1 MIERCAQPFFFV
13 LNELNVLRAEQPD
26 TERPEVVVETRSR
39 FSAARFSEID
49 DDRISPAQWRIVF
62 ISGMGFF
69 TDAYDLFIIGVVLKL
84 LKSEWHISSL
94 ETAIVGA
101 TALVSAAIGS
111 AAFGR
116 IADVF
121 GRKYIYGFEVLVL
134 GAGAIASA
142 FSPNVWWLVAF
153 RFILGLGIGGDYPVS
168 ATIASEF
175 AGKKTRGL
183 MISTVFAMQG
193 IGLIV
198 GPLLAIA
205 LLAVHVPQDLVWRIL
220 LAAGAIPPLAVFWA
234 RRHLKETPRF
244 EKLAESE
251 GDATSKEAK
260 RKGFVAAMK
269 EAFGGDRQLVRW
281 LVGTSLA
288 WFFLDLAY
296 YGNTISN
303 QAFVSAVSPKGTEI
317 HDLYLSLLVFAFAAF
332 PGYLLSIYG
341 MDRWGRKTIQLL
353 GFAMMAASFL
363 GIAFLG
369 DAKSILVP
377 FVALYCLNY
386 FFTEFGP
393 NTTTFVLP
401 AEIFPSRVRTTSHG
415 ISATAGKMGA
425 AVGTFSFPLLQAKF
439 GLPGPMWIAA
449 LSSVAGFAL
458 TWALLPEPNGLDLE
472 EASRDKSFDSSSGK
486 LAPAGA

>member
-1 MIERCAQPFFFV
+1 MQSP
-13 LNELNVLRAEQPD
+13 P
-26 TERPEVVVETRSR
+26 R
-39 FSAARFSEID
+39 FSSARFSEID
-49 DDRISPAQWRIVF
+49 DAHISPAQWRIVL

-84 LKSEWHISSL
+84 LHSEWHISSF

-111 AAFGR
+111 FVFGR
-116 IADVF
+116 VADVF
-121 GRKYIYGFEVLVL
+121 GRKFIYGFEVLVL

-142 FSPNVWWLVAF
+142 FSPNIWWLVAF

-183 MISTVFAMQG
+183 MISSVFAMQG

-205 LLAVHVPQDLVWRIL
+205 LISAGVREDLVWRIL
-220 LAAGAIPPLAVFWA
+220 LAAGALPPLAVFWA

-244 EKLAESE
+244 QQLSEGKSDALAE
-251 GDATSKEAK
+251 KAK
-260 RKGFVAAMK
+260 RSGFVAALK
-269 EAFGGDRQLVRW
+269 EAFGSDKKLVKW
-281 LVGTSLA
+281 LLGTSLC

-303 QAFVSAVSPKGTEI
+303 QQFVTAVSPKASET
-317 HDLYLSLLVFAFAAF
+317 HDLFVSLLVFAFAAF

-341 MDRWGRKTIQLL
+341 MDRWGRKTIQML
-353 GFAMMAASFL
+353 GFGMMALSFV

-369 DAKSILVP
+369 DAKTILVP

-401 AEIFPSRVRTTSHG
+401 AEIFPASVRTTSHG
-415 ISATAGKMGA
+415 ISATVGKIGA
-425 AVGTFSFPLLQAKF
+425 AVGTFSFPLLQAHF
-439 GLPGPMWIAA
+439 GLPGPMW
-449 LSSVAGFAL
+449 VAGISSAIGL
-458 TWALLPEPNGLDLE
+458 GHTWALLPEPNGLDLE
-472 EASRDKSFDSSSGK
+472 EASRDRTFGD
-486 LAPAGA
+486 LRAA

>member
-1 MIERCAQPFFFV
+1 MAATNHP
-13 LNELNVLRAEQPD
+13 P
-26 TERPEVVVETRSR
+26 SR

-49 DDRISPAQWRIVF
+49 DEHISKEQWRIVI

-69 TDAYDLFIIGVVLKL
+69 TDAYDLFIIGVVLRL
-84 LKSEWHISSL
+84 LRSEWHIGSV

-111 AAFGR
+111 AVFGR

-142 FSPNVWWLVAF
+142 FSPSIWWLVAF

-183 MISTVFAMQG
+183 MISSVFAMQG

-205 LLAVHVPQDLVWRIL
+205 LLAVQVPQDLVWRIL
-220 LAAGAIPPLAVFWA
+220 LAAGALPPLAVFWA

-244 EKLAESE
+244 AQLAQSGNGE
-251 GDATSKEAK
+251 AVAKTAK
-260 RKGFVAAMK
+260 RKGFVTALK
-269 EAFGGDRQLVRW
+269 EAFGADKVLFRW
-281 LVGTSLA
+281 LIGTSLA

-303 QAFVSAVSPKGTEI
+303 QAFVSAVSVNGSQI
-317 HDLYLSLLVFAFAAF
+317 RDLIVSLLVFTFAAF
-332 PGYLLSIYG
+332 PGYLLSVYG
-341 MDRWGRKTIQLL
+341 MDRWGRKSIQLL
-353 GFAMMAASFL
+353 GFAMMAASFIA
-363 GIAFLG
+363 IAFLG
-369 DAKSILVP
+369 DAKAILVP
-377 FVALYCLNY
+377 FVVLYCLNY

-401 AEIFPSRVRTTSHG
+401 AEIFPLSVRTTSHG
-415 ISATAGKMGA
+415 ISATVGKVGA

-439 GLPGPMWIAA
+439 GLPGPMW
-449 LSSVAGFAL
+449 VAGASCIVGFGI

-472 EASRDKSFDSSSGK
+472 EASRDTTFEQGRS
-486 LAPAGA
+486 LQPAS

>member
-1 MIERCAQPFFFV
+1 MQAP
-13 LNELNVLRAEQPD
+13 A
-26 TERPEVVVETRSR
+26 R

-49 DDRISPAQWRIVF
+49 DERISAAQWRIVL
-62 ISGMGFF
+62 IAGMGFF

-84 LKSEWHISSL
+84 LHSEWHISSL
-94 ETAIVGA
+94 ETAVVGA

-111 AAFGR
+111 AVFGR

-134 GAGAIASA
+134 GAGAVASA
-142 FSPNVWWLVAF
+142 FSPNIWWLIVF

-183 MISTVFAMQG
+183 MISSVFAMQG

-198 GPLLAIA
+198 GPLLAIG
-205 LLAVHVPQDLVWRIL
+205 LLSLRVPQDLVWRIL

-244 EKLAESE
+244 AQMTEGKDDAVAEK
-251 GDATSKEAK
+251 AK
-260 RKGFVAAMK
+260 RIGFVEALR
-269 EAFGGDRQLVRW
+269 EAFGKDRQLAKW

-303 QAFVSAVSPKGTEI
+303 QQFVTAVSPSGSQI
-317 HDLYLSLLVFAFAAF
+317 HDLFLSLLVFAFAAF
-332 PGYLLSIYG
+332 PGYLLSIFG

-353 GFAMMAASFL
+353 GFAMMAASFI
-363 GIAFLG
+363 GIAFIG

-401 AEIFPSRVRTTSHG
+401 AEIFPMSVRTTSHG
-415 ISATAGKMGA
+415 ISATIGKVGA
-425 AVGTFSFPLLQAKF
+425 AIGTFSFPLLQAKF
-439 GLPGPMWIAA
+439 GLPGPMW
-449 LSSVAGFAL
+449 VAGICCLAGL
-458 TWALLPEPNGLDLE
+458 GVTWSLLPEPNGLDLE
-472 EASRDKSFDSSSGK
+472 EASRDNAFSSASPH
-486 LAPAGA
+486 PA

>member
-1 MIERCAQPFFFV
+1 MQS
-13 LNELNVLRAEQPD
+13 Q
-26 TERPEVVVETRSR
+26 SR

-49 DDRISPAQWRIVF
+49 DERMSKTQWSIVL

-84 LKSEWHISSL
+84 LQSEWHIGTV

-111 AAFGR
+111 AVFGR

-142 FSPNVWWLVAF
+142 FSPNIWWLVAF

-183 MISTVFAMQG
+183 MISSVFAMQG

-205 LLAVHVPQDLVWRIL
+205 LLAVKVPQDLVWRIL
-220 LAAGAIPPLAVFWA
+220 LAAGAVPPLAVFWA

-244 EKLAESE
+244 AQMAEGKDDE
-251 GDATSKEAK
+251 MAKEAK
-260 RKGFVAAMK
+260 RVGFVTALK
-269 EAFGGDRQLVRW
+269 EAFGGDKQLQKW
-281 LVGTSLA
+281 LIGTSLA

-303 QAFVSAVSPKGTEI
+303 QAFVSAVSQHASQI
-317 HDLYLSLLVFAFAAF
+317 HDLLISLLVFTFAAF
-332 PGYLLSIYG
+332 PGYLLSVYG
-341 MDRWGRKTIQLL
+341 MDKWGRKRIQLL
-353 GFAMMAASFL
+353 GFAMMAASF
-363 GIAFLG
+363 IAIALLG
-369 DAKSILVP
+369 DAKSIIVP

-401 AEIFPSRVRTTSHG
+401 AEIFPTKVRTTSHG
-415 ISATAGKMGA
+415 ISATVGKLGA

-439 GLPGPMWIAA
+439 GLPGPMWIAGA
-449 LSSVAGFAL
+449 SCIVGLAI
-458 TWALLPEPNGLDLE
+458 TWSLLPEPNGLDLE
-472 EASRDKSFDSSSGK
+472 EASRDKSFDRNRD
-486 LAPAGA
+486 LRPANA

>member
-1 MIERCAQPFFFV
+1 MESA
-13 LNELNVLRAEQPD
+13 
-26 TERPEVVVETRSR
+26 SR
-39 FSAARFSEID
+39 FSSARFSEIEHD
-49 DDRISPAQWRIVF
+49 KVSKAQWAIVF

-84 LKSEWHISSL
+84 LKSEWHISSV

-111 AAFGR
+111 FVFGR
-116 IADVF
+116 VADVF

-142 FSPNVWWLVAF
+142 FSPNIWWLVAF

-183 MISTVFAMQG
+183 MISSVFAMQG
-193 IGLIV
+193 IGLII

-205 LLAVHVPQDLVWRIL
+205 LIAAGIKQDLVWRIL

-244 EKLAESE
+244 QQLSE
-251 GDATSKEAK
+251 GQSDQLHDKV
-260 RKGFVAAMK
+260 RKIGFVQALRD
-269 EAFGGDRQLVRW
+269 AFGKDPELLKW
-281 LVGTSLA
+281 LVGASA
-288 WFFLDLAY
+288 CWFFLDLAY

-303 QAFVSAVSPKGTEI
+303 QEFVTAVSPHASQT
-317 HDLYLSLLVFAFAAF
+317 HDLFLSLMVFAFAAF
-332 PGYLLSIYG
+332 PGYLLSIFG
-341 MDRWGRKTIQLL
+341 MDRWGRKTIQVL
-353 GFAMMAASFL
+353 GFTMMAASFI

-369 DAKSILVP
+369 DAKAIVVP
-377 FVALYCLNY
+377 FAILYCINY

-401 AEIFPSRVRTTSHG
+401 AEIFPASVRTTSHG
-415 ISATAGKMGA
+415 IAATVGKLGA
-425 AVGTFSFPLLQAKF
+425 AVGTFSFPLLQAHF
-439 GLPGPMWIAA
+439 GLPGPMWIAG
-449 LSSVAGFAL
+449 LSSLVGLGL
-458 TWALLPEPNGLDLE
+458 TWALLPEPKGLDLE
-472 EASRDKSFDSSSGK
+472 EASRDDAFSNGGGRSRPPLSPIA
-486 LAPAGA
+486 APAGA

>member
-1 MIERCAQPFFFV
+1 MQS
-13 LNELNVLRAEQPD
+13 Q
-26 TERPEVVVETRSR
+26 SR

-49 DDRISPAQWRIVF
+49 DERMSKTQWSIVL

-84 LKSEWHISSL
+84 LQSEWHIGTV

-111 AAFGR
+111 AVFGR

-142 FSPNVWWLVAF
+142 FSPNIWWLVAF

-183 MISTVFAMQG
+183 MISSVFAMQG

-205 LLAVHVPQDLVWRIL
+205 LLAVNVPQDLVWRIL
-220 LAAGAIPPLAVFWA
+220 LAAGAVPPLAVFWA

-244 EKLAESE
+244 AQLAEGKDDE
-251 GDATSKEAK
+251 MAKEAK
-260 RKGFVAAMK
+260 RVGFVTALK
-269 EAFGGDRQLVRW
+269 EAFGSDKQLQKW
-281 LVGTSLA
+281 LIGTSLA

-303 QAFVSAVSPKGTEI
+303 QAFVSAVSQHASQI
-317 HDLYLSLLVFAFAAF
+317 HDLLISLLVFTFAAF
-332 PGYLLSIYG
+332 PGYLLSVYG
-341 MDRWGRKTIQLL
+341 MDKWGRKRIQLL
-353 GFAMMAASFL
+353 GFAMMAASFIAIALL
-363 GIAFLG
+363 GE
-369 DAKSILVP
+369 AKSIIVP

-401 AEIFPSRVRTTSHG
+401 AEIFPTKVRTTSHG
-415 ISATAGKMGA
+415 ISATVGKLGA

-439 GLPGPMWIAA
+439 GLPGPMWIAGA
-449 LSSVAGFAL
+449 SCIVGLAI
-458 TWALLPEPNGLDLE
+458 TWSLLPEPNGLDLE
-472 EASRDKSFDSSSGK
+472 EASRDKSFDRNRE
-486 LAPAGA
+486 LHPANA

>member
-1 MIERCAQPFFFV
+1 MFCALAV
-13 LNELNVLRAEQPD
+13 GKSD
-26 TERPEVVVETRSR
+26 TERGAAVQSHSR

-49 DDRISPAQWRIVF
+49 DDRISKAQWSIVL

-84 LKSEWHISSL
+84 LKSEWHISSF

-111 AAFGR
+111 AVFGR

-142 FSPNVWWLVAF
+142 FSPNIWWLVAF

-183 MISTVFAMQG
+183 MISSVFAMQG

-205 LLAVHVPQDLVWRIL
+205 LLAAKVPESLVWRIL
-220 LAAGAIPPLAVFWA
+220 LAAGALPPLAVFWA
-234 RRHLKETPRF
+234 RRHLKETPRYA
-244 EKLAESE
+244 KLAENQDDQLAE
-251 GDATSKEAK
+251 QAK
-260 RKGFVAAMK
+260 RKGFIAALK
-269 EAFGGDRQLVRW
+269 EAFGADNQLLKW

-303 QAFVSAVSPKGTEI
+303 QAFVSAVSDHASEI
-317 HDLYLSLLVFAFAAF
+317 HDLFVSLLVFAFAAF

-341 MDRWGRKTIQLL
+341 MDKWGRKTIQLL
-353 GFAMMAASFL
+353 GFAMMAMSF
-363 GIAFLG
+363 IAIACLG
-369 DAKSILVP
+369 DAKAILIP

-401 AEIFPSRVRTTSHG
+401 AEVFPTSVRTTSHG
-415 ISATAGKMGA
+415 ISATVGKIGA
-425 AVGTFSFPLLQAKF
+425 AVGTFSFPLLQSKF
-439 GLPGPMWIAA
+439 GLPGPMWIAGA
-449 LSSVAGFAL
+449 SCIVGLGV

-472 EASRDKSFDSSSGK
+472 EASREKAGTIGSG
-486 LAPAGA
+486 LQPRPA

>member
-1 MIERCAQPFFFV
+1 MQQA
-13 LNELNVLRAEQPD
+13 A
-26 TERPEVVVETRSR
+26 R

-49 DDRISPAQWRIVF
+49 DAHISPEQWRIVV

-84 LKSEWHISSL
+84 LKDPWHLGSL
-94 ETAIVGA
+94 EMAIVGT

-111 AAFGR
+111 AVFGR

-134 GAGAIASA
+134 GAGAVASA
-142 FSPNVWWLVAF
+142 FSPNIWWLVAF

-175 AGKKTRGL
+175 SGKQTRGL
-183 MISTVFAMQG
+183 MISSVFAMQG

-205 LLAVHVPQDLVWRIL
+205 LIAAKVPHDLVWRIL

-244 EKLAESE
+244 AQLSE
-251 GDATSKEAK
+251 GKPDDVAQKA
-260 RKGFVAAMK
+260 RRVGFVAALRA
-269 EAFGGDRQLVRW
+269 AFGRDRQLAKW
-281 LVGTSLA
+281 LAGTSLA

-303 QAFVSAVSPKGTEI
+303 VQFVSAVSPHGSQI
-317 HDLYLSLLVFAFAAF
+317 HDLLLSLMVFAFAAF

-341 MDRWGRKTIQLL
+341 MDRWGRKFIQLL
-353 GFAMMAASFL
+353 GFAMMAASFI
-363 GIAFLG
+363 GIALLG

-377 FVALYCLNY
+377 FIALYCLNY

-401 AEIFPSRVRTTSHG
+401 AEIFPVSVRTTSHG
-415 ISATAGKMGA
+415 ISATIGKVGA
-425 AVGTFSFPLLQAKF
+425 AVGTFGFPLLQARF
-439 GLPGPMWIAA
+439 GLPGPMW
-449 LSSVAGFAL
+449 VAGTCCIVGFAL

-472 EASRDKSFDSSSGK
+472 EASRDRSFGAEKSAGG
-486 LAPAGA
+486 LQPAHSR

>member
-1 MIERCAQPFFFV
+1 MNSP
-13 LNELNVLRAEQPD
+13 
-26 TERPEVVVETRSR
+26 SR
-39 FSAARFSEID
+39 FSSARFSEIEHD
-49 DDRISPAQWRIVF
+49 KMSKAQWGIVL

-84 LKSEWHISSL
+84 LKSEWHISPL
-94 ETAIVGA
+94 ETAVVGA

-111 AAFGR
+111 FVFGR

-142 FSPNVWWLVAF
+142 FSPNIWWLVAF

-183 MISTVFAMQG
+183 MISSVFAMQG

-205 LLAVHVPQDLVWRIL
+205 LLSAGVKQDLVWRIL

-244 EKLAESE
+244 RQLSE
-251 GDATSKEAK
+251 GQSDELQEKAKKTGFIEALK
-260 RKGFVAAMK
+260 D
-269 EAFGGDRQLVRW
+269 AFGGDPQLVKW
-281 LVGTSLA
+281 LAGTSLC

-303 QAFVSAVSPKGTEI
+303 QEFVTAVSPGGSQV
-317 HDLYLSLLVFAFAAF
+317 HDLFLSLLVFAFAAF
-332 PGYLLSIYG
+332 PGYLLSIFG
-341 MDRWGRKTIQLL
+341 MDRWGRKTIQML
-353 GFAMMAASFL
+353 GFGLMAASFV

-369 DAKSILVP
+369 DAKSIVVP
-377 FVALYCLNY
+377 FVALYCINY

-401 AEIFPSRVRTTSHG
+401 AEIFPAKVRTTSHG
-415 ISATAGKMGA
+415 ISATVGKAGA
-425 AVGTFSFPLLQAKF
+425 AVGTFSFPLLQAHF
-439 GLPGPMWIAA
+439 GLPGPMW
-449 LSSVAGFAL
+449 VAGACSLVGLGL
-458 TWALLPEPNGLDLE
+458 TWSLLPEPKGLDLE
-472 EASRDKSFDSSSGK
+472 EASRDRAFGDAKQQ
-486 LAPAGA
+486 PAMRPATA

>member
-1 MIERCAQPFFFV
+1 MMQSTP
-13 LNELNVLRAEQPD
+13 
-26 TERPEVVVETRSR
+26 R

-49 DDRISPAQWRIVF
+49 DEHISKAQWGIVL

-84 LKSEWHISSL
+84 LKSDWHIGSL
-94 ETAIVGA
+94 EMAVVGA

-111 AAFGR
+111 AVFGR

-142 FSPNVWWLVAF
+142 FSPNIWWLIVF
-153 RFILGLGIGGDYPVS
+153 RFVLGLGIGGDYPVS

-183 MISTVFAMQG
+183 MISSVFAMQG
-193 IGLIV
+193 VGLIV

-205 LLAVHVPQDLVWRIL
+205 LLSAHVPQDLVWRIL
-220 LAAGAIPPLAVFWA
+220 LAAGAVPPLAVFWA

-244 EKLAESE
+244 AQMTEGKDDAVAEK
-251 GDATSKEAK
+251 AK
-260 RKGFVAAMK
+260 RIGFVQALK
-269 EAFGGDRQLVRW
+269 DAFGKDRQLAKW

-288 WFFLDLAY
+288 WFLLDLAY

-303 QAFVSAVSPKGTEI
+303 QQFVSAVSPGGSQI
-317 HDLYLSLLVFAFAAF
+317 HDLYLSLAVFAFAAF
-332 PGYLLSIYG
+332 PGYLLAIFG
-341 MDRWGRKTIQLL
+341 MERWGRKTIQLL
-353 GFAMMAASFL
+353 GFAMMAASFI
-363 GIAFLG
+363 GIAFIG
-369 DAKSILVP
+369 DAKAILVP

-401 AEIFPSRVRTTSHG
+401 AEIFPMSVRTTSHG
-415 ISATAGKMGA
+415 ISATVGKVGA
-425 AVGTFSFPLLQAKF
+425 AVGTFSFPLLEAKF
-439 GLPGPMWIAA
+439 GLPGPMW
-449 LSSVAGFAL
+449 VAGACCL
-458 TWALLPEPNGLDLE
+458 GGLATTWALLPEPKGLDLE
-472 EASRDKSFDSSSGK
+472 EASRDRSFSEGS
-486 LAPAGA
+486 LQPAV

>member
-1 MIERCAQPFFFV
+1 MQAP
-13 LNELNVLRAEQPD
+13 
-26 TERPEVVVETRSR
+26 SR

-49 DDRISPAQWRIVF
+49 DEHISKAQWGIVL

-84 LKSEWHISSL
+84 LKSEWHIGTL
-94 ETAIVGA
+94 EIAIAGA

-111 AAFGR
+111 AVFGR

-142 FSPNVWWLVAF
+142 FSPNIWWLVAF
-153 RFILGLGIGGDYPVS
+153 RFVLGLGIGGDYPVS

-175 AGKKTRGL
+175 AGKKTRGF
-183 MISTVFAMQG
+183 MIASVFAMQG

-198 GPLLAIA
+198 GPLLAIG
-205 LLAVHVPQDLVWRIL
+205 LLSAHVAQDLVWRIL

-244 EKLAESE
+244 QKMTE
-251 GDATSKEAK
+251 GKDDAVASEAK
-260 RKGFVAAMK
+260 RIGFVGALQ
-269 EAFGGDRQLVRW
+269 EAFGQDRQLAKW
-281 LVGTSLA
+281 LVGTSAA
-288 WFFLDLAY
+288 WFLLDLAY

-303 QAFVSAVSPKGTEI
+303 QQFVSAVSPNGTQI

-332 PGYLLSIYG
+332 PGYLLSIFG
-341 MDRWGRKTIQLL
+341 MDRWGRKPIQLL
-353 GFAMMAASFL
+353 GFAMMAASFI
-363 GIAFLG
+363 GIAFIG
-369 DAKSILVP
+369 DAKSIVVP
-377 FVALYCLNY
+377 FVVLYCLNY

-401 AEIFPSRVRTTSHG
+401 AEIFPVSVRTTSHG
-415 ISATAGKMGA
+415 ISATVGKVGA
-425 AVGTFSFPLLQAKF
+425 AVGTFTFPLLQAKF
-439 GLPGPMWIAA
+439 GLPGPMWIAGICC
-449 LSSVAGFAL
+449 VAGFAV
-458 TWALLPEPNGLDLE
+458 TWALLPEPKGLDLE
-472 EASRDKSFDSSSGK
+472 EASRDRAFHGG
-486 LAPAGA
+486 ATQPA

>member
-1 MIERCAQPFFFV
+1 MQS
-13 LNELNVLRAEQPD
+13 Q
-26 TERPEVVVETRSR
+26 SR

-49 DDRISPAQWRIVF
+49 GDRISKAQWHIVV

-84 LKSEWHISSL
+84 LKTEWHISPF
-94 ETAIVGA
+94 EMAIVGA

-111 AAFGR
+111 AVFGR

-142 FSPNVWWLVAF
+142 FSPSIWWLVAF

-183 MISTVFAMQG
+183 MISSVFAMQG

-205 LLAVHVPQDLVWRIL
+205 LLAVKVPQDLVWRIL
-220 LAAGAIPPLAVFWA
+220 LGAGAIPPLAVFWA

-244 EKLAESE
+244 AQLAEGAS
-251 GDATSKEAK
+251 DDVTKAAK
-260 RKGFVAAMK
+260 RLGFVTALK
-269 EAFGGDRQLVRW
+269 EAFGTDKTLVKW

-303 QAFVSAVSPKGTEI
+303 QAFVSAVSEHASQI
-317 HDLYLSLLVFAFAAF
+317 HDLVVSLLVFTFAAF
-332 PGYLLSIYG
+332 PGYLLSVYG
-341 MDRWGRKTIQLL
+341 MDKWGRKKIQLL
-353 GFAMMAASFL
+353 GFAMMAVSFIA
-363 GIAFLG
+363 IAFLG
-369 DAKSILVP
+369 DAKTIIVP

-401 AEIFPSRVRTTSHG
+401 AEIFPVSVRTTSHG
-415 ISATAGKMGA
+415 ISATVGKLGA

-439 GLPGPMWIAA
+439 GLPGPMW
-449 LSSVAGFAL
+449 VAGASCIVGL
-458 TWALLPEPNGLDLE
+458 AITWALLPEPNGLDLE
-472 EASRDKSFDSSSGK
+472 EASRDTTFEKGRS
-486 LAPAGA
+486 LQPAPAT

>member
-1 MIERCAQPFFFV
+1 
-13 LNELNVLRAEQPD
+13 
-26 TERPEVVVETRSR
+26 
-39 FSAARFSEID
+39 
-49 DDRISPAQWRIVF
+49 
-62 ISGMGFF
+62 MGFF

-84 LKSEWHISSL
+84 LRSQWHIGL
-94 ETAIVGA
+94 WEMAVVGA
-101 TALVSAAIGS
+101 TALVSAALGS
-111 AAFGR
+111 AVFGR

-142 FSPNVWWLVAF
+142 FSPNIWWLIAF

-183 MISTVFAMQG
+183 MISSVFAMQG
-193 IGLIV
+193 VGLIV

-205 LLAVHVPQDLVWRIL
+205 LLSAHVSQDLTWRIL

-244 EKLAESE
+244 AQMTEGKDDAVAEK
-251 GDATSKEAK
+251 AK
-260 RKGFVAAMK
+260 RIGFVEALGA
-269 EAFGGDRQLVRW
+269 AFGKDRQLAKW
-281 LVGTSLA
+281 LVGTSAA
-288 WFFLDLAY
+288 WFLLDLAY

-303 QAFVSAVSPKGTEI
+303 QQFVSAVSPQGSQI
-317 HDLYLSLLVFAFAAF
+317 HDLFLSLLVFAFAAF
-332 PGYLLSIYG
+332 PGYLLSIFG

-353 GFAMMAASFL
+353 GFAMMAASFI
-363 GIAFLG
+363 GIAFIG
-369 DAKSILVP
+369 DAKAILVP

-401 AEIFPSRVRTTSHG
+401 AEIFPMSVRTTSHG
-415 ISATAGKMGA
+415 ISATVGKVGA
-425 AVGTFSFPLLQAKF
+425 AIGTFSFPLLQARF
-439 GLPGPMWIAA
+439 GLPGPMW
-449 LSSVAGFAL
+449 VAGLCCLGGLAV
-458 TWALLPEPNGLDLE
+458 TWFLLPEPNGLDLE
-472 EASRDKSFDSSSGK
+472 EASRDTSFGGA
-486 LAPAGA
+486 APQPA

>member
-1 MIERCAQPFFFV
+1 MNSA
-13 LNELNVLRAEQPD
+13 
-26 TERPEVVVETRSR
+26 SR
-39 FSAARFSEID
+39 FSASRFSEID
-49 DDRISPAQWRIVF
+49 DEHISKDQWKIVV

-84 LKSEWHISSL
+84 LKPEWHLGSVEI
-94 ETAIVGA
+94 AVVGA

-111 AAFGR
+111 AVFGR

-142 FSPNVWWLVAF
+142 FSPNIWWLIGF

-175 AGKKTRGL
+175 AGKKTRGK

-193 IGLIV
+193 VGLIV

-205 LLAVHVPQDLVWRIL
+205 LLAAKVPEDFVWRIL

-234 RRHLKETPRF
+234 RRHFKETPRF
-244 EKLAESE
+244 TQMTE
-251 GDATSKEAK
+251 GKDDDVAQKAK
-260 RKGFVAAMK
+260 NIGFVGALK
-269 EAFGGDRQLVRW
+269 EAFGHDRQLAKW
-281 LVGTSLA
+281 LIGTSLA

-303 QAFVSAVSPKGTEI
+303 QEFVSAVSPKGSEI
-317 HDLYLSLLVFAFAAF
+317 HDLFLSLLVFAFAAF

-341 MDRWGRKTIQLL
+341 MDSWGRKTIQLL
-353 GFAMMAASFL
+353 GFGMMAASFI
-363 GIAFLG
+363 GIALIG
-369 DAKSILVP
+369 DAKSIVVP
-377 FVALYCLNY
+377 FIALYCLNY

-401 AEIFPSRVRTTSHG
+401 AEIFPVSVRTTSHG
-415 ISATAGKMGA
+415 ISATIGKVGA

-439 GLPGPMWIAA
+439 GLPGPMW
-449 LSSVAGFAL
+449 VAGACCVIGAGV
-458 TWALLPEPNGLDLE
+458 TWTLLPEPNGLDLE
-472 EASRDKSFDSSSGK
+472 EASRETP
-486 LAPAGA
+486 APAGRMQPMPSA

>member
-1 MIERCAQPFFFV
+1 
-13 LNELNVLRAEQPD
+13 
-26 TERPEVVVETRSR
+26 
-39 FSAARFSEID
+39 
-49 DDRISPAQWRIVF
+49 
-62 ISGMGFF
+62 MGFF

-84 LKSEWHISSL
+84 LHSQWHIGSL
-94 ETAIVGA
+94 ETAIIGA

-111 AAFGR
+111 AVFGR

-142 FSPNVWWLVAF
+142 FSPNIWWLVVF

-183 MISTVFAMQG
+183 MISSVFAMQG
-193 IGLIV
+193 IGLII

-205 LLAVHVPQDLVWRIL
+205 LLYAKVPQDLVWRIL
-220 LAAGAIPPLAVFWA
+220 LAAGALPPLAVFWA

-244 EKLAESE
+244 AQLEEANA
-251 GDATSKEAK
+251 GDDVSRKAK
-260 RKGFVAAMK
+260 SVGFVQALK
-269 EAFGGDRQLVRW
+269 DAFGNDPHLGKW
-281 LVGTSLA
+281 LIGTSAA
-288 WFFLDLAY
+288 WFLLDLAY

-303 QAFVSAVSPKGTEI
+303 QQFVTAVSPNGSQI
-317 HDLYLSLLVFAFAAF
+317 HDLFLSLLVFAFAAF
-332 PGYLLSIYG
+332 PGYLLAIFG
-341 MDRWGRKTIQLL
+341 MDRWGRKWIQIL
-353 GFAMMAASFL
+353 GFALMAASFI
-363 GIAFLG
+363 GIALLG
-369 DAKSILVP
+369 DAKAILVP

-401 AEIFPSRVRTTSHG
+401 AEIFPVSVRTTSHG
-415 ISATAGKMGA
+415 ISATIGKVGA

-439 GLPGPMWIAA
+439 GLPGPMW
-449 LSSVAGFAL
+449 VAGICCVAGAIV
-458 TWALLPEPNGLDLE
+458 TAVLLPEPNGLDLE
-472 EASRDKSFDSSSGK
+472 EASRDHAFAGRF
-486 LAPAGA
+486 AGASGS

>member
-1 MIERCAQPFFFV
+1 MQS
-13 LNELNVLRAEQPD
+13 Q
-26 TERPEVVVETRSR
+26 SR

-49 DDRISPAQWRIVF
+49 DERMSKTQWSIVL

-69 TDAYDLFIIGVVLKL
+69 TDAYDLFVIGVVLKL
-84 LKSEWHISSL
+84 LQSEWHIGTV
-94 ETAIVGA
+94 ETAIAGA

-111 AAFGR
+111 AVFGR

-142 FSPNVWWLVAF
+142 FSPNIWWLVAF

-183 MISTVFAMQG
+183 MISSVFAMQG

-205 LLAVHVPQDLVWRIL
+205 LLAAKLPQDLVWRIL
-220 LAAGAIPPLAVFWA
+220 LAAGAVPPLAVFWA

-244 EKLAESE
+244 AQMAEGKDDE
-251 GDATSKEAK
+251 MAKEAK
-260 RKGFVAAMK
+260 RVGFVTALK
-269 EAFGGDRQLVRW
+269 EAFGSDKQLQKW
-281 LVGTSLA
+281 LIGTSLA

-303 QAFVSAVSPKGTEI
+303 QAFVSAVSQHASQI
-317 HDLYLSLLVFAFAAF
+317 HDLLISLLVFTFAAF
-332 PGYLLSIYG
+332 PGYLLSVYG
-341 MDRWGRKTIQLL
+341 MDKWGRKRIQLF
-353 GFAMMAASFL
+353 GFAMMAASFIA
-363 GIAFLG
+363 IAFLG
-369 DAKSILVP
+369 DAKSIIVP

-401 AEIFPSRVRTTSHG
+401 AEIFPTKVRTTSHG
-415 ISATAGKMGA
+415 ISATVGKLGA

-439 GLPGPMWIAA
+439 GLPGPMWIAGA
-449 LSSVAGFAL
+449 SCIVGLAI
-458 TWALLPEPNGLDLE
+458 TWSLLPEPNGLDLE
-472 EASRDKSFDSSSGK
+472 EASRDKSFDRNRE
-486 LAPAGA
+486 LHPANA

>member
-1 MIERCAQPFFFV
+1 MQESP
-13 LNELNVLRAEQPD
+13 
-26 TERPEVVVETRSR
+26 R

-49 DDRISPAQWRIVF
+49 DSRISAAQWRIVL
-62 ISGMGFF
+62 IAGMGFF

-84 LKSEWHISSL
+84 LHAQWHISPL

-111 AAFGR
+111 AVFGR

-142 FSPNVWWLVAF
+142 FSPNIWWLVAF

-198 GPLLAIA
+198 GPLLAI
-205 LLAVHVPQDLVWRIL
+205 LLISVRVPEDLVWRIL
-220 LAAGAIPPLAVFWA
+220 LAAGAFPPLAVFWA

-244 EKLAESE
+244 AQLSAEKSDDLAQE
-251 GDATSKEAK
+251 TK
-260 RKGFVAAMK
+260 RAGFVTALK
-269 EAFGGDRQLVRW
+269 ESFGKDPQLAKW
-281 LVGTSLA
+281 LVGTSAA

-303 QAFVSAVSPKGTEI
+303 QQFVSAVSPRGSEI
-317 HDLYLSLLVFAFAAF
+317 HDLFLSWLVFTFAAF

-353 GFAMMAASFL
+353 GFTLMAASFI
-363 GIAFLG
+363 GIAFIG
-369 DAKSILVP
+369 DAKSIVVP

-401 AEIFPSRVRTTSHG
+401 AEIFPIRVRTTSHG
-415 ISATAGKMGA
+415 ISATIGKVGA
-425 AVGTFSFPLLQAKF
+425 AVGTFSFPLLQARF
-439 GLPGPMWIAA
+439 GLPGPMWVAGVCC
-449 LSSVAGFAL
+449 LAGFAV
-458 TWALLPEPNGLDLE
+458 TWVLLPEPNGLDLE
-472 EASRDKSFDSSSGK
+472 EASRDGAFKAG
-486 LAPAGA
+486 PAMQPVHST

>member
-1 MIERCAQPFFFV
+1 VQS
-13 LNELNVLRAEQPD
+13 
-26 TERPEVVVETRSR
+26 TSR

-49 DDRISPAQWRIVF
+49 DAHMSKAQWGIVL

-84 LKSEWHISSL
+84 LKSEWHIGSL

-111 AAFGR
+111 LVFGR

-142 FSPNVWWLVAF
+142 FSPNIWWLVAF

-183 MISTVFAMQG
+183 MISSVFAMQG

-244 EKLAESE
+244 AQMSE
-251 GDATSKEAK
+251 GKDDAVADKAK
-260 RKGFVAAMK
+260 RVGFIAALR
-269 EAFGGDRQLVRW
+269 EAFGRAPELSKW
-281 LVGTSLA
+281 LLGTSAA
-288 WFFLDLAY
+288 WFLLDLAY

-303 QAFVSAVSPKGTEI
+303 QEFVTAVSPKGSQI
-317 HDLYLSLLVFAFAAF
+317 HDLFLSLLVFAFAAF
-332 PGYLLSIYG
+332 PGYLLSIFG
-341 MDRWGRKTIQLL
+341 MDRWGRKTIQML
-353 GFAMMAASFL
+353 GFGMMAASFIA
-363 GIAFLG
+363 IAFLG
-369 DAKSILVP
+369 DAKTIVVP
-377 FVALYCLNY
+377 FIALYCLNY

-401 AEIFPSRVRTTSHG
+401 AEIFPMSVRTTSHG
-415 ISATAGKMGA
+415 ISATVGKVGA

-439 GLPGPMWIAA
+439 GLPGPMW
-449 LSSVAGFAL
+449 VAGICCIGGLAV

-472 EASRDKSFDSSSGK
+472 EASRDHAFSGK
-486 LAPAGA
+486 PEGAGKLQPQRA

>member
-1 MIERCAQPFFFV
+1 M
-13 LNELNVLRAEQPD
+13 EQ
-26 TERPEVVVETRSR
+26 RSR

-49 DDRISPAQWRIVF
+49 DERMSKAQWSIVL
-62 ISGMGFF
+62 IAGMGFF

-84 LKSEWHISSL
+84 LKSEWHIGAL
-94 ETAIVGA
+94 ETALVGA

-111 AAFGR
+111 AVFGR
-116 IADVF
+116 VADVF

-142 FSPNVWWLVAF
+142 FSPNIWWLVAF

-175 AGKKTRGL
+175 AGRKTRGL

-205 LLAVHVPQDLVWRIL
+205 LLTVHVSQDLVWRIL

-244 EKLAESE
+244 AKLAEGKDDSLH
-251 GDATSKEAK
+251 AEAK
-260 RKGFVAAMK
+260 RVGFVEALK
-269 EAFGGDRQLVRW
+269 EAFGADHQLRKW

-303 QAFVSAVSPKGTEI
+303 QAFVSAVSPQGSQI
-317 HDLYLSLLVFAFAAF
+317 QDLLLSLFVFAFAAF

-341 MDRWGRKTIQLL
+341 MDKWGRRSIQTI
-353 GFAMMAASFL
+353 GFAMMALSFA
-363 GIAFLG
+363 GIAILG
-369 DAKSILVP
+369 DAKAIVVP

-401 AEIFPSRVRTTSHG
+401 AEIFPTSVRTTSHG
-415 ISATAGKMGA
+415 ISATVGKVGA

-439 GLPGPMWIAA
+439 GLPGPMWIAVA
-449 LSSVAGFAL
+449 SSVVGLVL
-458 TWALLPEPNGLDLE
+458 TLSLLPEPNGLDLE
-472 EASRDKSFDSSSGK
+472 EASRDKTFERK
-486 LAPAGA
+486 RELQPANA

>member
-1 MIERCAQPFFFV
+1 M
-13 LNELNVLRAEQPD
+13 
-26 TERPEVVVETRSR
+26 SK
-39 FSAARFSEID
+39 
-49 DDRISPAQWRIVF
+49 AQWGIVL

-84 LKSEWHISSL
+84 LKTEWHIGSL
-94 ETAIVGA
+94 ETAVVGA

-111 AAFGR
+111 LVFGR

-142 FSPNVWWLVAF
+142 FSPNIWWLIAF

-183 MISTVFAMQG
+183 MISSVFAMQG

-205 LLAVHVPQDLVWRIL
+205 LLAAHVPQDLVWRIL
-220 LAAGAIPPLAVFWA
+220 LAVGAIPPLAVFWA

-244 EKLAESE
+244 AQMSE
-251 GDATSKEAK
+251 GKEDAVSDKAK
-260 RKGFVAAMK
+260 KVGFVTALR
-269 EAFGGDRQLVRW
+269 EAFGRAPELSKW
-281 LVGTSLA
+281 LIGTSAA
-288 WFFLDLAY
+288 WFLLDLAY

-303 QAFVSAVSPKGTEI
+303 QEFVSAVSPKGSQI
-317 HDLYLSLLVFAFAAF
+317 HDLFLSLMVFTFAAF
-332 PGYLLSIYG
+332 PGYLLSIFA
-341 MDRWGRKTIQLL
+341 MDRWGRKTIQML
-353 GFAMMAASFL
+353 GFGMMAASFIA
-363 GIAFLG
+363 IAFLG
-369 DAKSILVP
+369 DAKTIVVP
-377 FVALYCLNY
+377 FIALYCLNY
-386 FFTEFGP
+386 LFTEFGP

-401 AEIFPSRVRTTSHG
+401 AEIFPVSVRTTSHG
-415 ISATAGKMGA
+415 ISATVGKVGA

-439 GLPGPMWIAA
+439 GLPGPMW
-449 LSSVAGFAL
+449 VAGICCIGGLAV

-472 EASRDKSFDSSSGK
+472 EASRDHGFGGK
-486 LAPAGA
+486 EGGVQLQPQPT

>member
-1 MIERCAQPFFFV
+1 MEP
-13 LNELNVLRAEQPD
+13 
-26 TERPEVVVETRSR
+26 TGR

-49 DDRISPAQWRIVF
+49 DAHISPEQWRIVV

-84 LKSEWHISSL
+84 LHAQWHISSL

-111 AAFGR
+111 AIFGR
-116 IADVF
+116 VADVF

-142 FSPNVWWLVAF
+142 FSPNIWWLVAF

-205 LLAVHVPQDLVWRIL
+205 LLAARVPQDLVWRVL
-220 LAAGAIPPLAVFWA
+220 LAAGAVPPLAVFWA

-244 EKLAESE
+244 AQFN
-251 GDATSKEAK
+251 EAK
-260 RKGFVAAMK
+260 SDAVARQAKRIGFVAALR
-269 EAFGGDRQLVRW
+269 EAFGSDRQLAKW
-281 LVGTSLA
+281 LAGTSA
-288 WFFLDLAY
+288 TWFLLDLAY

-303 QAFVSAVSPKGTEI
+303 QQFVSAVSPHGSEI
-317 HDLYLSLLVFAFAAF
+317 HDLFLSLLVFAFAAF
-332 PGYLLSIYG
+332 PGYLLSIFG
-341 MDRWGRKTIQLL
+341 MDRWGRKAIQLL
-353 GFAMMAASFL
+353 GFALMAASFI
-363 GIAFLG
+363 GIALLG
-369 DAKSILVP
+369 DAKAILVP
-377 FVALYCLNY
+377 FIALYCVNY

-393 NTTTFVLP
+393 NTTTFVVP
-401 AEIFPSRVRTTSHG
+401 AEIFPVSVRTTSHG
-415 ISATAGKMGA
+415 ISATIGKVGA
-425 AVGTFSFPLLQAKF
+425 AVGTFGFPLLQARF
-439 GLPGPMWIAA
+439 GLPGPMW
-449 LSSVAGFAL
+449 VAGICCIGGFAL

-472 EASRDKSFDSSSGK
+472 EASRDHTFSGGAG
-486 LAPAGA
+486 LQPARSA